1 MKLTAAFDEAW
12 GDELHPPPHILV
24 LVAEFVACRKATWRR
39 SFGTPIHTGQSGGDA
54 QGETNLLGRFI
65 SYLLKRLLFF
75 TIQVPGDLSFPGAPV
90 AYSCFARTRATTTRQ
105 FLGEGGPIRPQKY
118 MPELI
123 EAIGV
128 QHQIFR
134 Y

>member
-12 GDELHPPPHILV
+12 RDELNPPPHILV

-54 QGETNLLGRFI
+54 QGETNLLGLFI

-90 AYSCFARTRATTTRQ
+90 AYSCFARTRQQQHASFWER
-105 FLGEGGPIRPQKY
+105 EGPFPAKVHAGIDRGYWGTAPDI
-118 MPELI
+118 
-123 EAIGV
+123 
-128 QHQIFR
+128 
-134 Y
+134 